1 MNAGDTLIIDE
12 PGTSLDSHLWI
23 VISNPAENS
32 EEVLLVNF
40 TKYRA
45 DKDHACIVEPGDHP
59 FVVHRTCVEYRG
71 AKTASAKELQA
82 LLDSHQISSHKPAG
96 PDLLAR
102 IRAGVPKSRMRNE
115 HVLLL
120 TTQGLVDPDDCGF

>member
-23 VISNPAENS
+23 VISDPAENPD
-32 EEVLLVNF
+32 EVVLVNF

-45 DKDHACIVEPGDHP
+45 DKDQACIVELGDHP
-59 FVVHRTCVEYRG
+59 FISQRTCVEYRG
-71 AKTASAKELQA
+71 AKTASAKELQI
-82 LLDSHQISSHKPAG
+82 LLDSGQISSHKPAS
-96 PDLLAR
+96 PELLRR
-102 IRAGVPKSRMRNE
+102 IRDGVPNSRMRNE

-120 TTQGLVDPDDCGF
+120 IAQGVIDSGDCGF